1 MKAISELKAIDLF
14 CGIGGF
20 HLACKENNIDVVWAS
35 EIDKFARTQY
45 QLNHG
50 LIPQGDITKINVED
64 IPEHDL
70 LCAGF
75 PCQAFS
81 NAGKKMGLEDTR
93 GTLFY
98 EIARIL
104 DHHKTPYFLLENVP
118 NLLSINNGEI
128 IKVIQDVFQN
138 LGYYLKIKILNAAD
152 FGLGQLRKRVFI
164 VGFRDKEKYFNFSF
178 PTAYDYRVVLKDILE
193 EEVDEKYFVKNE
205 KIFSY
210 IEKKSTS
217 LTSKFPSC
225 KVDPLYATTLMAR
238 QYASWDGNYITDQ
251 KGFKNTSRQGERVWG
266 EEGLFP
272 TLTQNPE
279 FVQVNRVAEALGGIQ
294 GYRVYSEDNQS
305 IALCANGGGMARTGL
320 YSVKDRIRKLTPR
333 ECARLQGFPESYKIE
348 CSDSQSYKQF
358 GNAVPVPVVSAII
371 KNILKVI

>member
-1 MKAISELKAIDLF
+1 MKAIDLF

-20 HLACKENNIDVVWAS
+20 HIACKENNIDVIWAS
-35 EIDKFARTQY
+35 ELDKFAQTQY
-45 QLNHG
+45 ELNHG
-50 LIPQGDITKINVED
+50 LLPQGDITKINVED
-64 IPEHDL
+64 IPKHDL

-81 NAGKKMGLEDTR
+81 NAGKKLGLEDTR

-98 EIARIL
+98 EIARIVA
-104 DHHKTPYFLLENVP
+104 HHKTPYFLLENVP

-128 IKVIQDVFQN
+128 IKVIQDVFQD

-210 IEKKSTS
+210 FEKDNPFKMVKIDPELACS
-217 LTSKFPSC
+217 L
-225 KVDPLYATTLMAR
+225 LAR
-238 QYASWDGNYITDQ
+238 QYDCWDGNYITEQ
-251 KGFKNTSRQGERVWG
+251 KGFNNTSRQGEIVWG
-266 EEGLFP
+266 EDGLFS
-272 TLTQNPE
+272 TLIQNPD

-294 GYRVYSEDNQS
+294 GYRVYSQDNQS
-305 IALCANGGGMARTGL
+305 ISLCANGGGGGVKIGL

-333 ECARLQGFPESYKIE
+333 ECARLQGFSESYKIE
-348 CSDSQSYKQF
+348 CSDSQAYKQF